1 MSGEID
7 IRVALR
13 AFNKITTDGDRIDDK
28 YHLNGLTA
36 YTDFDGYTVSIQ
48 NDFVSLTV
56 FFHNKF
62 SFKYTNNKE
71 KIAFLE
77 KLNVLGKKSQ

>member
-1 MSGEID
+1 MNAEID
-7 IRVALR
+7 TRAVLR
-13 AFNKITTDGDRIDDK
+13 AFNKITSEGVRSDDK

-36 YTDFDGYTVSIQ
+36 YTDFDGYTIFIC

-56 FFHNKF
+56 FFHNKY
-62 SFKYTNNKE
+62 SFKYHNEKE

-77 KLNVLGKKSQ
+77 KLNLLGKAG